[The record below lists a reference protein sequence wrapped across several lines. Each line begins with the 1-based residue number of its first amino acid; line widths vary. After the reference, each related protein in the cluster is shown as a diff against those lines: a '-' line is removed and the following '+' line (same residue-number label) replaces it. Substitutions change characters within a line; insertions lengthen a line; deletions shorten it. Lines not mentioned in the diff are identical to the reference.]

1 MVLLHRP
8 LYAHSRL
15 HQLHK
20 MAFILGTSYMSGFRA
35 SKRILLRLG
44 QLEAL
49 LSGEVE
55 VDEVYQTAGLKG
67 KNNSNLIKMLASCL
81 GGAA

>member
-1 MVLLHRP
+1 
-8 LYAHSRL
+8 
-15 HQLHK
+15 
-20 MAFILGTSYMSGFRA
+20 MSGFRA